1 MQRFTHIINISPG
14 DIDELGHVNN
24 VVYLRWV
31 QEVAAAHWQSVSSD
45 RLRTRYLWI
54 VLRHEIDYRNPTF
67 LSDMITGTTWVGS
80 HHGARFERFV
90 KLENQSG
97 KVVAE
102 AKTIWCM
109 LDGTSMRP
117 TRITDEVLALL

>member
-1 MQRFTHIINISPG
+1 
-14 DIDELGHVNN
+14 
-24 VVYLRWV
+24 
-31 QEVAAAHWQSVSSD
+31 
-45 RLRTRYLWI
+45 
-54 VLRHEIDYRNPTF
+54 
-67 LSDMITGTTWVGS
+67 MITGTTWVGS